1 MALTNKQIAAAVGRD
16 PGTTL
21 HHVRLLVDAGFLEA
35 GEVRHGSSGALE
47 KPYRA
52 TGKSWELSVEDA
64 GTEAAMVDAFREELV
79 AAGPENVLF
88 LSRFANRLDDDSCA
102 ELERRITE
110 LIDEFARRD
119 DPGGRPMAFLLG
131 GHRRARQTG

>member
-1 MALTNKQIAAAVGRD
+1 M
-16 PGTTL
+16 
-21 HHVRLLVDAGFLEA
+21 
-35 GEVRHGSSGALE
+35 RHGASGALE
-47 KPYRA
+47 KPYRS
-52 TGKSWELSVEDA
+52 TGKSWELSVGDV

-88 LSRFANRLDDDSCA
+88 LSRFANRLDDESAA

-131 GHRRARQTG
+131 GHRRPQQAP